1 MTSVPNPA
9 LRTGLLQKEVAEQ
22 IGVTVRTLN
31 SWLRDGYGPQPVR
44 DGNRLLYDP
53 ADVAAFASGVRA

>member
-1 MTSVPNPA
+1 MTLVSNPG

-53 ADVAAFASGVRA
+53 SEVAAFVSGARA